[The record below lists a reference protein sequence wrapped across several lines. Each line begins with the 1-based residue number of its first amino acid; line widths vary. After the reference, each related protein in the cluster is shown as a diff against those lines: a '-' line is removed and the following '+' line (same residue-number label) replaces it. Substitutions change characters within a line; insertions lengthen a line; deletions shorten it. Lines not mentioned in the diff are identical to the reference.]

1 LKVPCRDQKKRRPR
15 ETVREE
21 HHHYLSEWKT
31 PRHTSPSR
39 PQELLKFF
47 GGELIRLLAVSHLRD
62 PNPHP
67 PPNLHDALGRLFG
80 NSPSHQVR
88 MRGVYTLELESQR
101 LVNHGLP
108 LSPFQAASFSA
119 WLAATTGARK
129 GELLPRKWSEVQLDG
144 NSSHIYVPKSKNGR
158 PKRLSLAEEAITAL
172 RALPSF
178 EEEEYVFPADRGN
191 VRFTG
196 KQMHLWDMRKPFQ
209 AACTRAG
216 IEGLRIHDLR
226 HMATTILFLS
236 GIPEGIIRKLTG
248 HRSRELERYEHLSP
262 GLKRQTV
269 DLIALALSEKS
280 TASDTPTS
288 EEKMKPV
295 EVVERIGG
303 DDGVRTRDLRRDRP
317 AF

>member
-1 LKVPCRDQKKRRPR
+1 
-15 ETVREE
+15 
-21 HHHYLSEWKT
+21 
-31 PRHTSPSR
+31 
-39 PQELLKFF
+39 
-47 GGELIRLLAVSHLRD
+47 
-62 PNPHP
+62 
-67 PPNLHDALGRLFG
+67 
-80 NSPSHQVR
+80 
-88 MRGVYTLELESQR
+88 
-101 LVNHGLP
+101 
-108 LSPFQAASFSA
+108 
-119 WLAATTGARK
+119 
-129 GELLPRKWSEVQLDG
+129 LLPRKWSEVQLDG
-144 NSSHIYVPKSKNGR
+144 NSPHIYVPRSKNGR

-196 KQMHLWDMRKPFQ
+196 KQMHLWDLRKPFQ

-236 GIPEGIIRKLTG
+236 GIPEAIIRKLTG

-269 DLIALALSEKS
+269 DLIALALSDKS
-280 TASDTPTS
+280 TAADTPPS
-288 EEKMKPV
+288 EDEIGSLQVFEK
-295 EVVERIGG
+295 IGG
-303 DDGVRTRDLRRDRP
+303 DDGARTRDLRRDRP